1 MKSHFGEQWE
11 GSNLPETQWQGV
23 TEGESQFLLEYLSNP
38 DDFQD
43 NVLVWS
49 SWFLVNPNTIKESK
63 LYAQSLSLA
72 IIFFNT
78 ILFSICMFVC
88 LPSIYGS
95 NDFLMVVI

>member
-11 GSNLPETQWQGV
+11 GSNLQETQWQGV

-43 NVLVWS
+43 NVSVWS
-49 SWFLVNPNTIKESK
+49 FWFLVNSNTIKESK

-78 ILFSICMFVC
+78 VLFSICMLYVYLLFMAVM
-88 LPSIYGS
+88 I
-95 NDFLMVVI
+95 FLW